1 MRSIWHVVFI
11 VFFGR
16 KNWPII
22 ISTLSLRYV
31 VCFQHVRDILLIER
45 YYFAVI
51 FRRSISFTTSFL
63 LLLTKIEYSTNWIFE
78 RLIFLLF
85 YKILHFCCHIYI
97 YIEKSILKLD
107 YRAIVKYISSV
118 IAAWNV
124 SLVWLIR
131 IFHVEVLTIVW
142 SPANSFEH

>member
-1 MRSIWHVVFI
+1 M
-11 VFFGR
+11 
-16 KNWPII
+16 
-22 ISTLSLRYV
+22 Y
-31 VCFQHVRDILLIER
+31 
-45 YYFAVI
+45 
-51 FRRSISFTTSFL
+51 
-63 LLLTKIEYSTNWIFE
+63 
-78 RLIFLLF
+78 
-85 YKILHFCCHIYI
+85 IYI
-97 YIEKSILKLD
+97 YIYVEKSILKLD